1 MAGEKNA
8 RYGPLQGLAGDGRGH
23 GPEIPQYLPLARG
36 DRYKIRLIL
45 IRHMGKPDMLTR
57 KVSPELI
64 REWKDTSA
72 TYRPLLNPNKKTGND
87 IVAYL
92 TGKYPARELPTG
104 SLNEV
109 VSDNVLLNDCNA
121 RKMPAGKTPE
131 VVGFIIENTGA
142 GKHLY
147 ENQDEFFR
155 GMSIIAG
162 VELHT
167 AYFIVEGSSLLWDE
181 LFAFRG
187 LDDEDLTN
195 YYLVAEYVACL
206 RRFDQLDRVMA
217 GNKP

>member
-1 MAGEKNA
+1 
-8 RYGPLQGLAGDGRGH
+8 
-23 GPEIPQYLPLARG
+23 
-36 DRYKIRLIL
+36 
-45 IRHMGKPDMLTR
+45 MLNR
-57 KVSPELI
+57 KVTPELI
-64 REWKDTSA
+64 REWKETSA
-72 TYRPLLNPNKKTGND
+72 TYRPLLRPDKKTGRE

-92 TGKYPARELPTG
+92 AGKYPVREMPDG
-104 SLNEV
+104 SLDEV
-109 VSDNVLLNDCNA
+109 ISDNVLLNDCNA

-131 VVGFIIENTGA
+131 TVGFIIENTGA
-142 GKHLY
+142 GKYLY

-162 VELHT
+162 VELHS

-206 RRFDQLDRVMA
+206 RRFDQLDRVLASMT
-217 GNKP
+217 P